1 MFKVEE
7 QLKNRIDH
15 IASKVSNLLKDKEE
29 SEIKIKGLE
38 GEKEV
43 LRQTINSYEMH
54 IQEMKEEISVLRA
67 ANSLRNNKDGNREV
81 KLQINHL
88 IKEIDKCIALVS
100 K

>member
-1 MFKVEE
+1 MQLVNRVNQITDKVT
-7 QLKNRIDH
+7 
-15 IASKVSNLLKDKEE
+15 SLLKKNQQKDEVIEK
-29 SEIKIKGLE
+29 LT
-38 GEKEV
+38 GEREV

-54 IQEMKEEISVLRA
+54 IQEMKEEITVLRA
-67 ANSLRNNKDGNREV
+67 ANSLRNNKDGNKEV

>member
-1 MFKVEE
+1 MQLVNRVNQITDKVTS
-7 QLKNRIDH
+7 LLRKNQQ
-15 IASKVSNLLKDKEE
+15 KDEVIEK
-29 SEIKIKGLE
+29 LT
-38 GEKEV
+38 GEREV

-54 IQEMKEEISVLRA
+54 IQEMKEEITVLRA
-67 ANSLRNNKDGNREV
+67 ANSLRNNKDGNKEV

>member
-1 MFKVEE
+1 MQLVNRVNQITDKVT
-7 QLKNRIDH
+7 
-15 IASKVSNLLKDKEE
+15 SLLKKNQQKDEVIEK
-29 SEIKIKGLE
+29 LT
-38 GEKEV
+38 GEREV

-54 IQEMKEEISVLRA
+54 IQEMKEEITVLRA
-67 ANSLRNNKDGNREV
+67 ANLLRNNKDGNKEV

>member
-1 MFKVEE
+1 MQLVNRVNQITDKVT
-7 QLKNRIDH
+7 
-15 IASKVSNLLKDKEE
+15 SLLKRNQQKDEVIEK
-29 SEIKIKGLE
+29 LT
-38 GEKEV
+38 GEREV

-54 IQEMKEEISVLRA
+54 IQEMKEEITVLRA
-67 ANSLRNNKDGNREV
+67 ANSLRNNKDGNKEV

>member
-1 MFKVEE
+1 MQLVNRVNQITDKVT
-7 QLKNRIDH
+7 
-15 IASKVSNLLKDKEE
+15 SLLKKNQQKDELIEK
-29 SEIKIKGLE
+29 LT

-43 LRQTINSYEMH
+43 LCQTINSYEMH

-67 ANSLRNNKDGNREV
+67 ANSLRNNKDGNKEV

>member
-1 MFKVEE
+1 MQLVNRVNQITEKVT
-7 QLKNRIDH
+7 
-15 IASKVSNLLKDKEE
+15 SLLKKNQQKDEVIEK
-29 SEIKIKGLE
+29 LT

-67 ANSLRNNKDGNREV
+67 ANSLRNNKDGNKEV

>member
-1 MFKVEE
+1 MQLVNRVNQITDKVT
-7 QLKNRIDH
+7 
-15 IASKVSNLLKDKEE
+15 SLLKRNQQKDEVIEK
-29 SEIKIKGLE
+29 LT
-38 GEKEV
+38 GEREV

-54 IQEMKEEISVLRA
+54 IQEMKEEITVLRA
-67 ANSLRNNKDGNREV
+67 ANLLRNNKDGNKEV

>member
-1 MFKVEE
+1 MQLVNRVNQITDKVT
-7 QLKNRIDH
+7 
-15 IASKVSNLLKDKEE
+15 SLLKRNQQKDEV
-29 SEIKIKGLE
+29 I
-38 GEKEV
+38 EKLTWEREV

-54 IQEMKEEISVLRA
+54 IKEMKEEITFLRA
-67 ANSLRNNKDGNREV
+67 ANLLRNNKDGNKEV

>member
-1 MFKVEE
+1 MQLVNRVNQITDKVT
-7 QLKNRIDH
+7 
-15 IASKVSNLLKDKEE
+15 SLLKRNKQKDEVIEK
-29 SEIKIKGLE
+29 LT
-38 GEKEV
+38 GEREV

-54 IQEMKEEISVLRA
+54 IQEMKEEITVLRA
-67 ANSLRNNKDGNREV
+67 ANLLRNNKDGNKEV